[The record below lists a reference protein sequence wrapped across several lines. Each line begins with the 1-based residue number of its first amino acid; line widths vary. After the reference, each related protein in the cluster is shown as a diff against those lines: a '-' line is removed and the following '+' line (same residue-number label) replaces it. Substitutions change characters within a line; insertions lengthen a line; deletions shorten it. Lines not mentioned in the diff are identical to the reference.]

1 MHIPDSD
8 IKKTISGI
16 VEFFKRRALTV
27 DSIQGFCRLQ
37 DTYLSQLDGIHCLFI
52 GNAKIKILLDA
63 SKLDINRTVFQS
75 GDLCRSPVQSPDAVG
90 QGSNQL

>member
-16 VEFFKRRALTV
+16 VEFFKRRALSALNV
-27 DSIQGFCRLQ
+27 HEHFHLQ
-37 DTYLSQLDGIHCLFI
+37 KIYLNQLEGIHCLFI

-63 SKLDINRTVFQS
+63 AKLDIKRTVFQS
-75 GDLCRSPVQSPDAVG
+75 GDLCRSPVQSSDAVG